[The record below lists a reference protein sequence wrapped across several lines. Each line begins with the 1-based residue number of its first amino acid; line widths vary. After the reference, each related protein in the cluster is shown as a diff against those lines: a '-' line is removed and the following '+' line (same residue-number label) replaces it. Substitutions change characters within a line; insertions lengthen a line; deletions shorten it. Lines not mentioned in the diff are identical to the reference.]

1 MSIIYI
7 LAVVGSS
14 LDKKDKHFTWY
25 VGNIARAGPA
35 KIQKGVILVWRA
47 KQWQQWEMSFG
58 CSQAG
63 MVLHSRIFSEN
74 IVCRHDMD
82 TYMTLKEEFWLPMIL
97 WARKIH
103 VWRCNEL
110 QDFEQMYVSK

>member
-1 MSIIYI
+1 
-7 LAVVGSS
+7 
-14 LDKKDKHFTWY
+14 
-25 VGNIARAGPA
+25 
-35 KIQKGVILVWRA
+35 
-47 KQWQQWEMSFG
+47 MSFG

-82 TYMTLKEEFWLPMIL
+82 TYMTLKEEFWLSMIL